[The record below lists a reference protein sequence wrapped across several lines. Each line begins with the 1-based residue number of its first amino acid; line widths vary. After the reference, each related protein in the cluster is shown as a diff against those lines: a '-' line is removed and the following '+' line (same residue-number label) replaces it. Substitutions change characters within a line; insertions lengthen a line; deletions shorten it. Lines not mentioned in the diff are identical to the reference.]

1 MSAPP
6 AYQRRLHWFAIST
19 VLVLMTTLSAG
30 ALVTSKNAGMAF
42 RDWPTSDGQPMLS
55 YPWWQDFASNWDKF
69 LEHGHRLA
77 GVLIG
82 CWVIALVGLVNWYE
96 ERGWVK
102 GLAFG
107 LLAGVIIQGILGGFR
122 VQLDERGLALVH
134 GFFAACVTALLA
146 TTVTVLSMGWF
157 RAAEVFQQVRV
168 GWAKPLAVVLLGL
181 IVAQY
186 LLGGAI
192 RHHHTG
198 LHEHLGLG
206 IVIGLMAIVNAVV
219 SHRTGAGWL
228 RTSGWGLLLAVLV
241 QIALGAGAW
250 IVKWGWAGSGYVAT
264 ADSISQVAVRSL
276 HMVFGILVFA
286 SAVVHTLRVFRV
298 ASVSHAEAAAEE
310 YVPVLK
316 TRGGVV

>member
-1 MSAPP
+1 MVPV
-6 AYQRRLHWFAIST
+6 YQRRLHWFAIST

-55 YPWWQDFASNWDKF
+55 YPWFQDFAHNWDKF

-82 CWVIALVGLVNWYE
+82 CWVIALTGLVNWMD

-107 LLAGVIIQGILGGFR
+107 LLAAVIMQGVLGGFR
-122 VQLDERGLALVH
+122 VWLDERGLAMLH

-146 TTVTVLSMGWF
+146 TIVTVLSRSWF
-157 RAAEVFQQVRV
+157 TAADHPPATDL
-168 GWAKPLAVVLLGL
+168 GLTTPLAIGLLTL
-181 IVAQY
+181 ITGQY

-206 IVIGLMAIVNAVV
+206 ILVLLVTVVNTVV
-219 SHRTGAGWL
+219 VRRTGVRWL
-228 RTSGWGLLLAVLV
+228 RASGDGLLLAVLAQV
-241 QIALGAGAW
+241 ALGAGAW
-250 IVKWGWAGSGYVAT
+250 VTKWGFTYLGIVGT
-264 ADSISQVAVRSL
+264 ADSISQVALRSV
-276 HMVFGILVFA
+276 HMVFGVLVFA
-286 SAVVHTLRVFRV
+286 SAVVHTVRVFRV
-298 ASVSHAEAAAEE
+298 SGVSRTVEPQPLFAAGL
-310 YVPVLK
+310 P
-316 TRGGVV
+316 RGEGMV

>member
-1 MSAPP
+1 MSQSQ
-6 AYQRRLHWFAIST
+6 YQRRLHWFAIST

-42 RDWPTSDGQPMLS
+42 RDWPTSDGQAMLS
-55 YPWWQDFASNWDKF
+55 YPWWQDFAVNWDKF

-82 CWVIALVGLVNWYE
+82 CWVIALVVLAQLQE

-102 GLAFG
+102 GLTLG
-107 LLAGVIIQGILGGFR
+107 LLAAVVIQGILGGFR

-146 TTVTVLSMGWF
+146 TIVTVLSKGWF
-157 RAAEVFQQVRV
+157 LAGDRYPEAELGFTRPF
-168 GWAKPLAVVLLGL
+168 AIATLALLT
-181 IVAQY
+181 VQY

-206 IVIGLMAIVNAVV
+206 ILSLVVAIVNAVLA
-219 SHRTGAGWL
+219 HRTRVGWVQL
-228 RTSGWGLLLAVLV
+228 SGWGLLLAVFCQV
-241 QIALGAGAW
+241 GLGAGAW
-250 IVKWGWAGSGYVAT
+250 IARWGYTPGWCRGDGRFDRSGGDSFRSHGVRHPGLCVGRGACAPLPACVGRFRSGS
-264 ADSISQVAVRSL
+264 R
-276 HMVFGILVFA
+276 GI
-286 SAVVHTLRVFRV
+286 
-298 ASVSHAEAAAEE
+298 
-310 YVPVLK
+310 
-316 TRGGVV
+316 